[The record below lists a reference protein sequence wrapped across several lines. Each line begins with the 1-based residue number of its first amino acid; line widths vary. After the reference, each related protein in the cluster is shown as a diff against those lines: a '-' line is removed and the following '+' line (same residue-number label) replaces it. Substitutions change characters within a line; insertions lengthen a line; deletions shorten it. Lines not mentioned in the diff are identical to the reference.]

1 MRNLVKGYLDQDL
14 SRRGFLKAMTAA
26 GFTIAAAESVLQNLI
41 PVAHADTAGKDYWKP
56 FEGNGGAMLAE
67 QLLQT
72 GNEYLFVGNGSG
84 LGALCDAVIDRPKLK
99 LVLAT
104 HEAHVVA
111 MASGYTMASG
121 KTSFCMYSRVGA
133 AHSSGNI
140 YNAMKDRLPI
150 VIAVDRADTTEDGR
164 DGHEDLEDMLEPMKQ
179 YTKWRWI
186 PKEVGRVPE
195 WVTKAFKVSSTM
207 PCGPTYLMFP
217 RDVMFEQEAKT
228 KIFIPG
234 TFDVPMNVR
243 PNAKAVEK
251 TAKMLLEAKSPL
263 LLVGPEVYQS
273 GGQKELVE
281 LAEMLSIA
289 VCETGRWV
297 QVFPNQ
303 HPLFLGQLRNQM
315 RYPQNV
321 DFFLNLGERF
331 PNADESFI
339 VEKKIPTVVAGTDV
353 RHLGDALPIENAMVG
368 NLKEA
373 TRDLIDAIKSMAT
386 KDRIEKIAKPRFEE
400 AKRFNDRLRDGREA
414 SAKRGWD
421 NKPIEW
427 ERLAKEIEAVADKD
441 AIFVE
446 EFGSQ
451 RGKCLD
457 HLNLGYGAKTQL
469 GRTTGECLGWGLPAS
484 IGVKLAKP
492 DHQVWALQGDGGM
505 LFNQTEALW
514 PMRRHEAPIITVVFN
529 NRSYN
534 ETRNRMWSRG
544 KNQREKK
551 LDMISH
557 LGNPDV
563 NFATI
568 AAAYDIKGEVVAN
581 PNDIAPALKRA
592 IQATRDG
599 KPYLLDVLVAQA
611 GQGANMNWY
620 PKVSIAEMRTK
631 KA

>member
-1 MRNLVKGYLDQDL
+1 MRTLVKDYLNLDL
-14 SRRGFLKAMTAA
+14 SRRGFLKAMAGA
-26 GFTIAAAESVLQNLI
+26 GFTIAAAESVLQNLL
-41 PVAHADTAGKDYWKP
+41 PVAHADTAGKEYWKI
-56 FEGNGGAMLAE
+56 FEGNGGEMLAE

-111 MASGYTMASG
+111 MASGYAMASG
-121 KTSFCMYSRVGA
+121 KTAFCMYSRVGA
-133 AHSSGNI
+133 AHSTGNI

-186 PKEVGRVPE
+186 PKEVARVPE

-207 PCGPTYLMFP
+207 PSGPTYLMFP
-217 RDVMFEQEAKT
+217 RDVMFEHRAQT
-228 KIFIPG
+228 KIFLPG

-243 PNAKAVEK
+243 PNAKSVEK
-251 TAKMLLEAKSPL
+251 TVKMLLEAKTPL
-263 LLVGPEVYQS
+263 LLAGPEVYQS
-273 GGQKELVE
+273 GGQK
-281 LAEMLSIA
+281 
-289 VCETGRWV
+289 
-297 QVFPNQ
+297 
-303 HPLFLGQLRNQM
+303 
-315 RYPQNV
+315 
-321 DFFLNLGERF
+321 
-331 PNADESFI
+331 
-339 VEKKIPTVVAGTDV
+339 
-353 RHLGDALPIENAMVG
+353 ALVG

-373 TRDLIDAIKSMAT
+373 TRDLIDAVKSMAT

-400 AKRFNDRLRDGREA
+400 TKKFTDRLRDGREA
-414 SAKRGWD
+414 GAKRVWD

-427 ERLAKEIEAVADKD
+427 DRLAKEIEAVADKD

-451 RGKCLD
+451 RNKCLD

-469 GRTTGECLGWGLPAS
+469 GRTTGECLGWGLPAA

-492 DHQVWALQGDGGM
+492 DHQVWALQGGGGM
-505 LFNQTEALW
+505 LFDQTEALW
-514 PMRRHEAPIITVVFN
+514 PMRRHEAPVITVIFN
-529 NRSYN
+529 DRSYN

-551 LDMISH
+551 LDLLSH
-557 LGNPDV
+557 LG
-563 NFATI
+563 
-568 AAAYDIKGEVVAN
+568 
-581 PNDIAPALKRA
+581 
-592 IQATRDG
+592 TR
-599 KPYLLDVLVAQA
+599 
-611 GQGANMNWY
+611 M
-620 PKVSIAEMRTK
+620 
-631 KA
+631 

>member
-1 MRNLVKGYLDQDL
+1 MRNLVKRYLDEGL
-14 SRRGFLKAMTAA
+14 SRRGFLKSMAAA
-26 GFTIAAAESVLQNLI
+26 GFTMAAAESVLKNLV
-41 PVAHADTAGKDYWKP
+41 PVAHAQTAGKDYVKL
-56 FEGNGGAMLAE
+56 FEGTGGELLAE

-72 GNEYLFVGNGSG
+72 GTEYVFVGNGSG
-84 LGALCDAVIDRPKLK
+84 LGAFCDAVIDRPKLK

-111 MASGYTMASG
+111 MASGYAMATG

-140 YNAMKDRLPI
+140 YNAMKDHLP
-150 VIAVDRADTTEDGR
+150 VVVAVDRADTTEDGR

-186 PKEVGRVPE
+186 TKEVGRIPE

-207 PCGPTYLMFP
+207 PSGPTYLMLP
-217 RDVMFEQEAKT
+217 RDVTFEHKGKAR
-228 KIFIPG
+228 IFLPG

-251 TAKMLLEAKSPL
+251 AAKMILEAKSPL
-263 LLVGPEVYQS
+263 LLLGPEVYQS
-273 GGQKELVE
+273 GAQKEAVELVE
-281 LAEMLSIA
+281 MMGLP
-289 VCETGRWV
+289 VCERGRWC

-303 HPLFLGQLRNQM
+303 HPLFLGALRSKM

-321 DFFLNLGERF
+321 DLFLNLGALF
-331 PNADESFI
+331 PDADDSFI
-339 VEKKIPTVVAGTDV
+339 VENKVPAVVAGTDA
-353 RHLGDALPIENAMVG
+353 RHMGDALPLEQALLG
-368 NLKEA
+368 NLKES
-373 TRDLIDAIKSMAT
+373 TRDLIDAIKAMAT
-386 KDRIEKIAKPRFEE
+386 KDRIERIGRSRFEE
-400 AKRFNDRLRDGREA
+400 TKKFTERLRAGREA
-414 SAKRGWD
+414 SAKRVWN

-427 ERLAKEIEAVADKD
+427 DRLAKEIEAVADKD
-441 AIFVE
+441 AIVVE

-451 RGKCLD
+451 RNKCMDYLS
-457 HLNLGYGAKTQL
+457 LGYGAKTQL
-469 GRTTGECLGWGLPAS
+469 GRTTGSCLGWGLPAA

-492 DHQVWALQGDGGM
+492 DHQVWSFQGDGGM
-505 LFNQTEALW
+505 LFGQTEALW

-544 KNQREKK
+544 QNQREKK

-557 LGNPDV
+557 LGSPDV
-563 NFATI
+563 NFAKI
-568 AAAYDIKGEVVAN
+568 AEAYDIKGEVVAD
-581 PNDIAPALKRA
+581 PNDIGPALERA

-611 GQGANMNWY
+611 GQGANLNWY
-620 PKVSIAEMRTK
+620 PKVSIAEMRTR

>member
-1 MRNLVKGYLDQDL
+1 MRALVRDYLDLGL
-14 SRRGFLKAMTAA
+14 SRRGFLKAMAAA
-26 GFTIAAAESVLQNLI
+26 GFTLTAAESVLKNLA
-41 PVAHADTAGKDYWKP
+41 PVAHAETAGKEYWKE
-56 FEGNGGAMLAE
+56 FEGNGGELLAE

-99 LVLAT
+99 LVLST

-111 MASGYTMASG
+111 MASGYALASG
-121 KTSFCMYSRVGA
+121 KTAFCMYSRVGA
-133 AHSSGNI
+133 AHSTGNI
-140 YNAMKDRLPI
+140 YNAMKDRIPL

-186 PKEVGRVPE
+186 PKEVARVPE
-195 WVTKAFKVSSTM
+195 WTAKAFKVASTM
-207 PCGPTYLMFP
+207 PSGPTYMMFP
-217 RDVMFEQEAKT
+217 RDVMFEQKAKT
-228 KIFIPG
+228 KIFLPG

-243 PNAKAVEK
+243 PNAKTVEK
-251 TAKMLLEAKSPL
+251 TAKMLVEAKTPL
-263 LLVGPEVYQS
+263 FNIGPEVYQG
-273 GGQKELVE
+273 GGQKEIVELVE
-281 LAEMLSIA
+281 LLGIPIFERGQL
-289 VCETGRWV
+289 C

-303 HPLFLGQLRNQM
+303 HPLYLGQMRGQI

-321 DFFLNLGERF
+321 DFFMNIGARWDEA
-331 PNADESFI
+331 NESF
-339 VEKKIPTVVAGTDV
+339 VAQKKIPAVVAGVDV
-353 RHLGDALPIENAMVG
+353 RHLGDGIAIEDALVG
-368 NLKEA
+368 SVKESL
-373 TRDLIDAIKSMAT
+373 RDLIDAVKAVAT
-386 KDRIEKIAKPRFEE
+386 KDRIEKIRQSRFEE
-400 AKRFNDRLRDGREA
+400 TKKFTERLRAGREA
-414 SAKRGWD
+414 NAKKIWD

-427 ERLAKEIEAVADKD
+427 DRVGKEIEAVADKD

-451 RGKCLD
+451 RNKCMD
-457 HLNLGYGAKTQL
+457 HISIGYGAKTQL
-469 GRTTGECLGWGLPAS
+469 GRTTGECLGWGLPAA

-514 PMRRHEAPIITVVFN
+514 PMRRHEAPIITVIFN

-534 ETRNRMWSRG
+534 ETRNRMWTRG

-563 NFATI
+563 NFAKI
-568 AAAYDIKGEVVAN
+568 ADAYDIKGEVVAE
-581 PNDIAPALKRA
+581 PKDLKPALQRA
-592 IQATRDG
+592 INATRDG
-599 KPYLLDVLVAQA
+599 KPYLLDVLVTQA

-620 PKVSIAEMRTK
+620 PKVSIAEMRSK